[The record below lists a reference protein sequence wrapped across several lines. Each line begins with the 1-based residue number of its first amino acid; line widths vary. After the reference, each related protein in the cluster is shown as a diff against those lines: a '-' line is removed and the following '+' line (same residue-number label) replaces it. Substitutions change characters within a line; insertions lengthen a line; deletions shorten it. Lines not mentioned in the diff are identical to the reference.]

1 MLGKIKSKAET
12 LAMKAL
18 NKKEAFKKA
27 VGGKEVIM
35 EVLLIVVGVAV
46 AIIWKAALADDG
58 GVIPSLVTS
67 FQTKISGIFGS

>member
-1 MLGKIKSKAET
+1 MTGKIKAKAES
-12 LAMKAL
+12 LAIKAL
-18 NKKEAFKKA
+18 NRKEAFKKA

-58 GVIPSLVTS
+58 GVIPTLVNT
-67 FQTKISGIFGS
+67 FKGKISGILG